1 MFFVAGRSITWGSGF
16 CFVPQMALAYRLD
29 AISKWPTKLSISSAN
44 PPPTPPRNVSA
55 RIKNITHGVLEII
68 GA

>member
-1 MFFVAGRSITWGSGF
+1 MFYG
-16 CFVPQMALAYRLD
+16 PQMALGYRLD
-29 AISKWPTKLSISSAN
+29 AISKGLTKLLISSAN

-55 RIKNITHGVLEII
+55 RIKNITHGAVEII